1 MRCLKIPRLRVLR
14 RRSRAEADAHDRRE
28 IERLKAEYTG
38 SGYARNVGQEC
49 GIIPGRYGQS
59 R

>member
-1 MRCLKIPRLRVLR
+1 LTIPRLRIVR
-14 RRSRAEADAHDRRE
+14 RRVRAGADAHDLKE

-38 SGYARNVGQEC
+38 SGFARNVGQEC
-49 GIIPGRYGQS
+49 GIVPGRYGQS